1 MTADN
6 QEGEAIVEHAAIP
19 LQLARYDAARAAL
32 AEAYR
37 VDEVKD
43 IHDKAA
49 ALQEYARQAKDGQLI
64 GYATDLRL
72 RAGRRGGEI
81 FRKMAES
88 GERRPRGGD
97 SESSCAK
104 LPKLCDLGVTKP
116 QSSRWQKLAA
126 LPESV
131 FEAHVTE
138 TRKRLEHSLDKTGA
152 HAPAAK
158 APRTKKAPRSKIVP
172 TESSANVPDNVPL
185 PVVAKAEPAE
195 SIADFLALQEE
206 NRQLRADLEQAQR
219 RLDAWN
225 NGVGDNDVLPTPAAL
240 IAMLDR
246 IYNKARDRR
255 FWPDDPRNWELVK
268 GFADLLQ
275 NALSTA
281 RALEL

>member
-1 MTADN
+1 
-6 QEGEAIVEHAAIP
+6 
-19 LQLARYDAARAAL
+19 
-32 AEAYR
+32 
-37 VDEVKD
+37 
-43 IHDKAA
+43 
-49 ALQEYARQAKDGQLI
+49 
-64 GYATDLRL
+64 
-72 RAGRRGGEI
+72 
-81 FRKMAES
+81 MAEK
-88 GERRPRGGD
+88 GERDPGGRGRIELRPATQL
-97 SESSCAK
+97 S
-104 LPKLCDLGVTKP
+104 DLGVTKS
-116 QSSRWQKLAA
+116 QSSRWQKLAD
-126 LPESV
+126 LPEPA

-185 PVVAKAEPAE
+185 PVVAKAELAG

-246 IYNKARDRR
+246 IYTKAWERK
-255 FWPDDPRNWELVK
+255 FWPDGPGNWELVK

-281 RALEL
+281 KVLKL